1 MSEYVVIG
9 LGNFGFNVA
18 VKLAEAGHEVLVI
31 DADARRID
39 QIKDRVTESIVADA
53 REKGVLAECVNVN
66 AAAVIL
72 NLGDTI
78 EASALTTLHLRELG
92 IKNIIVKVVDDIQA
106 TILEK
111 LGATK
116 VVNPEKDTA
125 CRLVEHLTSMTLIER
140 LPLAAE
146 YSIVEVAVPDAL
158 AGKTLADLQLRSRY
172 GTEVIAIKDVMRDT
186 MKLIP
191 GGDCPLVPDSVLVI
205 IGLNADLARVR
216 KLFG

>member
-1 MSEYVVIG
+1 MAEYVVIG

-18 VKLAEAGHEVLVI
+18 VALSEAGHEVLVL
-31 DADARRID
+31 DSDARRVD
-39 QIKDRVTESIVADA
+39 QIKDKVTEAIVADA
-53 REKGVLAECVNVN
+53 REKSVLAECVSPG

-92 IKNIIVKVVDDIQA
+92 IQNVIVKVVDDIQA
-106 TILEK
+106 TVLSK
-111 LGATK
+111 LGANK
-116 VVNPEKDTA
+116 IVNPEKDTA
-125 CRLVEHLTSMTLIER
+125 RRLVEQLTTMTLIER

-146 YSIVEVAVPDAL
+146 YSIAEIAVPDGL
-158 AGKTLADLQLRSRY
+158 SGKTLSELQLRSRY
-172 GTEVIAIKDVMRDT
+172 GTEVIAIKDVLRDE

-205 IGLNADLARVR
+205 IGRNADLASVR